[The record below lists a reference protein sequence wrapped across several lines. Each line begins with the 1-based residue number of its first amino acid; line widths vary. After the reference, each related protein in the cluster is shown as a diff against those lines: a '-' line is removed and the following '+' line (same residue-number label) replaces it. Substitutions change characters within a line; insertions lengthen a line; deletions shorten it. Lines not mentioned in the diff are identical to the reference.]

1 MKIFP
6 VGCFILLSFL
16 LLAFGQ
22 SAHCN
27 DNYSV
32 SPSNSPHNEPAAN
45 AEPATTDDQSGD
57 QQSSGK
63 GIIEKAGDKYKELLK
78 KTDLLRCS
86 VFFRTSTY
94 HMYAFTPEKPLR
106 LVGRNFC
113 LALP

>member
-78 KTDLLRCS
+78 KTDRLRCS
-86 VFFRTSTY
+86 VFSGPRHTICMPS
-94 HMYAFTPEKPLR
+94 PLKNHYV
-106 LVGRNFC
+106 LSVEIF
-113 LALP
+113 A